1 MKPFSTFLA
10 LAVAFAILTEV
21 AAIARPSRHAASLDD
36 HGTNIIIIITPRNN
50 QTMQETAEE
59 LRRDSKLT
67 TGESLTKRAPGRIP
81 SAEKLAGAIQRGRT
95 LIQYMQDPNTVPD
108 KLRTSP

>member
-10 LAVAFAILTEV
+10 LAAAFAILTEST
-21 AAIARPSRHAASLDD
+21 ATAKHHRHAASLDD
-36 HGTNIIIIITPRNN
+36 HGLIINNPRNI
-50 QTMQETAEE
+50 QIMQETAEE

-67 TGESLTKRAPGRIP
+67 TGDTPTKRAPGRIP
-81 SAEKLAGAIQRGRT
+81 SAEKLAGATQRGRT
-95 LIQYMQDPNTVPD
+95 LIGYMQDPNTVPE